1 MEEYMTQ
8 EEYMVQRAELLKRIA
23 ELENRNAILVRQ
35 VDEYSADKK
44 TDAQRD
50 YKDRL
55 FKFIFGNPE
64 NKAWTLSLY
73 NAINGTGYSNPE
85 DIQFN
90 TISDAVYMRMKN
102 DVSFIVAHE
111 MNLWEHQSSYNPT
124 GAFYQGD

>member
-55 FKFIFGNPE
+55 LRKCRILF
-64 NKAWTLSLY
+64 
-73 NAINGTGYSNPE
+73 
-85 DIQFN
+85 
-90 TISDAVYMRMKN
+90 
-102 DVSFIVAHE
+102 
-111 MNLWEHQSSYNPT
+111 
-124 GAFYQGD
+124 